1 MLELENHYFVTIAVK
16 IGYKKTHQFILN
28 VGGDSE
34 YIYIWFQNV
43 SQNALIYNG

>member
-34 YIYIWFQNV
+34 YIYIYGFKM
-43 SQNALIYNG
+43 SHRML